1 MLSIGI
7 LGLPNVGKSTLFKA
21 ITKKEI
27 DISNYPFCTVEPNVG
42 MAEVNDERL
51 VKLAEIQDTSSKTIP
66 ALIKFID
73 VAGLVKG
80 AHKGEGLGNQFL
92 AHLREVDAM
101 VHIVRCFQKE
111 NISHI
116 SGKIEP
122 KEDIETIREEL
133 ILKDL
138 ETIDKRREK
147 ISKEVKSGDKEASK
161 ELEFLN
167 YLKEELGKG
176 KIPEVEKELI
186 EELFLL
192 SFKPQLYLLNGE
204 DKDIKEDLKNYL
216 KKKSLNWMI
225 VDIREELEKLDLSE
239 KERKELG
246 MEESKIDSL
255 IERCRRILNLISYF
269 TIKGEEETRSWLIE
283 EGSTILEGAG
293 QIHSDFKD
301 NFIKG
306 EVLNWQKVVETGS
319 WKKCRELGL
328 LKNVGK
334 DYILKEGDVVEI
346 KI

>member
-7 LGLPNVGKSTLFKA
+7 LGLPNVGKSTLFKT

-42 MAEVNDERL
+42 MAEVNDKRL
-51 VKLAEIQDTSSKTIP
+51 NKLAGIQGASSKTIP
-66 ALIKFID
+66 ALVKFVD
-73 VAGLVKG
+73 VAGLVKE

-101 VHIVRCFQKE
+101 IHIVRCFQKE
-111 NISHI
+111 DVSHI

-122 KEDIETIREEL
+122 KEDIEIIREEL

-138 ETIDKRREK
+138 ETIDKRMEK
-147 ISKEVKSGDKEASK
+147 ISKEASK
-161 ELEFLN
+161 ELELLN
-167 YLKEELGKG
+167 YLKEELEKG
-176 KIPEVEKELI
+176 EIPEVEKESI
-186 EELFLL
+186 KELFLL
-192 SFKPQLYLLNGE
+192 SFKPQLYLLNGG

-216 KKKSLNWMI
+216 KEKNLSWMMM
-225 VDIREELEKLDLSE
+225 DIGEELEKLELSE
-239 KERKELG
+239 KERRELG
-246 MEESKIDSL
+246 MEELKIDSL
-255 IERCRRILNLISYF
+255 IEECRRILNLISYF
-269 TIKGEEETRSWLIE
+269 TIKGDEETRSWLIE

-306 EVLNWQKVVETGS
+306 EVLNWQKVVEIGS

-334 DYILKEGDVVEI
+334 DYILKEGDVIEI